1 MPFLGEILA
10 LCVAILWTVSS
21 LAAESASRHYGSSLF
36 NILRMIE
43 AILMIGLVL
52 WVFTGSPLP
61 LHATHQVWFYLA
73 LSSFAGYIIGDFFFL
88 QCFILIGARWGELFM
103 TIAPLA
109 AALTGWMLLGE
120 EMTYLAW
127 LGMLVTTTGICMS
140 VLSKGDDSQRKRQ
153 VKIKL
158 PVRGVIYGLIAGIG
172 QGVGLVLSKIGM
184 MHYRESISQASLF
197 AHSES
202 LLHYDLLMPFA
213 ATLIRCLVALVGFIL
228 MYTIAR
234 AVGKESHKLSLYLQ
248 NRRIF
253 GLATLSTICGP
264 FIGVALS
271 LAATLFTTTGITQ
284 TIMSLVPVLILYPSH
299 LLFKTKI
306 TPTEVVGA
314 IISVCGVALFFI

>member
-21 LAAESASRHYGSSLF
+21 LSAEQASRHYGSSLF

-52 WVFTGSPLP
+52 WVCTGSPLP
-61 LHATHQVWFYLA
+61 LHATQQVWFYLA
-73 LSSFAGYIIGDFFFL
+73 LSSLAGYIIGDFFFL

-120 EMTYLAW
+120 EMSSLAW
-127 LGMLVTTTGICMS
+127 LGMFVTMAGICMS
-140 VLSKGDDSQRKRQ
+140 VLSKNEDGKRKRQ

-158 PVRGVIYGLIAGIG
+158 PARGIIYGLIAGIG

-184 MHYRESISQASLF
+184 VHYRESISQAT
-197 AHSES
+197 
-202 LLHYDLLMPFA
+202 LLADASHLANYDMLMPFA
-213 ATLIRCLVALVGFIL
+213 ATLIRCAVALAGFVV
-228 MYTIAR
+228 MYSIAR
-234 AVGKESHKLSLYLQ
+234 AAGKESHTLSLYFQ

-271 LAATLFTTTGITQ
+271 LAATLFTSTGITQ